1 MFRVTRYPMISKTES
16 GRVGYRK
23 KHRVAGWVRVP
34 AGHCLPP
41 IADHLIKYLIPITK
55 FIQNTNTAPYSKYRP
70 WMPNSHIPK
79 KQMHAFK
86 YTPPK
91 IQTTGPQIPN
101 YMIPIKAYT
110 TKNTKWRVRKC
121 PKIPNIWSR
130 NQHQQIPNSCP
141 QITNTVWKWHF
152 KVLYNVHPC
161 SREILALG
169 VSSLCVEQSAYN
181 RSVRH
186 LVPLDNGAVRLAFGH
201 NLVTAFRRLC
211 HRSVGPAL
219 GPRHHPLSH
228 NGQTHAFNSTKS
240 PNWPQSHKV
249 FKMGNSNE
257 LKSPAVPPKSAILL
271 PKKK

>member
-1 MFRVTRYPMISKTES
+1 MLLR
-16 GRVGYRK
+16 
-23 KHRVAGWVRVP
+23 
-34 AGHCLPP
+34 
-41 IADHLIKYLIPITK
+41 TK
-55 FIQNTNTAPYSKYRP
+55 N
-70 WMPNSHIPK
+70 
-79 KQMHAFK
+79 
-86 YTPPK
+86 TPPR
-91 IQTTGPQIPN
+91 IPNTGPQIPN
-101 YMIPIKAYT
+101 YMFPIIAYT

-121 PKIPNIWSR
+121 PQIPNAWSR
-130 NQHQQIPNSCP
+130 NQHQQNQNSCP
-141 QITNTVWKWHF
+141 QITNTVLMWHF

-211 HRSVGPAL
+211 HRSVGLTL

-271 PKKK
+271 PKKKQLFCKQHSLDRIKGNFLKVSELDKDIVHFCIHIPCHVSWLCGCDYAHVVML